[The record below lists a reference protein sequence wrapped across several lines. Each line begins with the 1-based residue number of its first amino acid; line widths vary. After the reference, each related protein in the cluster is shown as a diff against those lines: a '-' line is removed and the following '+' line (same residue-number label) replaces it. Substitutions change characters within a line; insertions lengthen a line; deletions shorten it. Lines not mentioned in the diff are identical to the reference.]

1 MASVSHEYT
10 HSRHRI
16 QLRPWNPSSKT
27 SFSIGHILTQMF
39 SCPHI
44 VGVHFSVSLLILRGL
59 ILLNWDQNIPI
70 GHRRL
75 HQYLSGYF
83 ISVVLRTFLYI
94 IPTKSRIVP
103 TGQTYPHQNL
113 PKRNDSAT
121 NMAKVGTPIQI
132 AIQMMVARFKV
143 KPKKKKEPIEIPINI
158 RNAIFIIRLSSM

>member
-10 HSRHRI
+10 HSRQRI

-27 SFSIGHILTQMF
+27 SFSIGHIFTQMF

-59 ILLNWDQNIPI
+59 ILLNKDQNIPS
-70 GHRRL
+70 GHRLL

-83 ISVVLRTFLYI
+83 VSGFSRTLLYI
-94 IPTKSRIVP
+94 IPIKSRIVP

-113 PKRNDSAT
+113 PNRNEIAT
-121 NMAKVGTPIQI
+121 NMMKVGITIQI
-132 AIQMMVARFKV
+132 MFVQFKV
-143 KPKKKKEPIEIPINI
+143 KPRKKKEPIKIPVKMRNEI
-158 RNAIFIIRLSSM
+158 